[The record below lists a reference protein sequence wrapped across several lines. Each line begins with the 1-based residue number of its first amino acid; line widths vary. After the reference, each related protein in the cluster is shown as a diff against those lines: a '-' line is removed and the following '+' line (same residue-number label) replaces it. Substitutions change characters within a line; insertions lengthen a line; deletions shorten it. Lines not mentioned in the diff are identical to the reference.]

1 MAARSVTFSFEET
14 TPKTTPPYNVET
26 EAYVYGAEADTIVYD
41 RRHRRDGGTAMTR
54 DDTDDSPADLRERAA
69 RDEEI
74 ADALEDLLEEL
85 RDEDIKGSRL
95 EGLFDE
101 VSSSN
106 PNIWNIVSAFIDVE
120 DGEAI
125 VTDESKLAQGSWAPE
140 IVEGCDTMI
149 TLEIEYG
156 MMPDEFAYTAGKK
169 LTQRIEEFRERAAE
183 ARERADELEDD

>member
-1 MAARSVTFSFEET
+1 
-14 TPKTTPPYNVET
+14 
-26 EAYVYGAEADTIVYD
+26 
-41 RRHRRDGGTAMTR
+41 MTR
-54 DDTDDSPADLRERAA
+54 DTDDSPADLRERAA

-74 ADALEDLLEEL
+74 ADALEDLLAEL

-101 VSSSN
+101 VSSSD

-120 DGEAI
+120 DGEAVI
-125 VTDESKLAQGSWAPE
+125 ADESKLAQGSWAPE

-183 ARERADELEDD
+183 ARERADELENAGDE

>member
-1 MAARSVTFSFEET
+1 MTS
-14 TPKTTPPYNVET
+14 
-26 EAYVYGAEADTIVYD
+26 
-41 RRHRRDGGTAMTR
+41 RRD
-54 DDTDDSPADLRERAA
+54 DDPEDPAELREQAA

-74 ADALEDLLEEL
+74 ADALEGLLEEL
-85 RDEDIKGSRL
+85 RDEEIKDSRL

-120 DGEAI
+120 DGEAV

-156 MMPDEFAYTAGKK
+156 MMPDEFKYTAGKK
-169 LTQRIEEFRERAAE
+169 LSQRIEEFRQQAAE
-183 ARERADELEDD
+183 ARARADELEGADAE

>member
-1 MAARSVTFSFEET
+1 MTR
-14 TPKTTPPYNVET
+14 
-26 EAYVYGAEADTIVYD
+26 
-41 RRHRRDGGTAMTR
+41 RRD
-54 DDTDDSPADLRERAA
+54 DDLEDPAELREQAA

-85 RDEDIKGSRL
+85 REAEIKDSRL

-120 DGEAI
+120 DGEAV

-140 IVEGCDTMI
+140 IVESCDTMI
-149 TLEIEYG
+149 TLDIEYG
-156 MMPDEFAYTAGKK
+156 MMPDEFKYTAGKK
-169 LTQRIEEFRERAAE
+169 LRQRIEEFREE
-183 ARERADELEDD
+183 AKSARQKADELEDGSDD

>member
-1 MAARSVTFSFEET
+1 MTS
-14 TPKTTPPYNVET
+14 
-26 EAYVYGAEADTIVYD
+26 
-41 RRHRRDGGTAMTR
+41 RRD
-54 DDTDDSPADLRERAA
+54 DDPEDPAELREQAA

-85 RDEDIKGSRL
+85 REAEIKNSRL

-120 DGEAI
+120 DGEAV

-156 MMPDEFAYTAGKK
+156 MMPDEFKYTAGKK
-169 LTQRIEEFRERAAE
+169 LSQRIEEFRQQAAE
-183 ARERADELEDD
+183 ARAQADDLEGADAE

>member
-1 MAARSVTFSFEET
+1 MT
-14 TPKTTPPYNVET
+14 
-26 EAYVYGAEADTIVYD
+26 
-41 RRHRRDGGTAMTR
+41 GT
-54 DDTDDSPADLRERAA
+54 DSDDSPAALREDAA
-69 RDEEI
+69 EYEEI

-85 RDEDIKGSRL
+85 REAELKGSRL

-120 DGEAI
+120 DGEAV

-149 TLEIEYG
+149 TLDIEYG
-156 MMPDEFAYTAGKK
+156 MMPDEFTYTAGKK
-169 LTQRIEEFRERAAE
+169 LSQRIEEFRQQAAE
-183 ARERADELEDD
+183 ARQKADELEDAGDE

>member
-1 MAARSVTFSFEET
+1 MTGPDS
-14 TPKTTPPYNVET
+14 N
-26 EAYVYGAEADTIVYD
+26 ADEP
-41 RRHRRDGGTAMTR
+41 
-54 DDTDDSPADLRERAA
+54 PADLRENAA
-69 RDEEI
+69 RYDEI

-85 RDEDIKGSRL
+85 RDAEIKESRL

-120 DGEAI
+120 DGEAV

-156 MMPDEFAYTAGKK
+156 MMPDEFTYTAGKK
-169 LTQRIEEFRERAAE
+169 LQTRIEEFRERAAE
-183 ARERADELEDD
+183 ARERADELEDESDD